1 MQQTIKQKTINL
13 EGNVQ
18 ENIVLEIKDVKY
30 DNSLTVV
37 EMTLTDAVELYRL
50 LGNKLGEIP
59 A

>member
-1 MQQTIKQKTINL
+1 MHQSIKQKTINL

-30 DNSLTVV
+30 DNSLTLV
-37 EMTLTDAVELYRL
+37 EMTLTDAMELYRL

>member
-37 EMTLTDAVELYRL
+37 EMTLTDAMELYRL